1 MSSDDF
7 GEEDLVDKFND
18 ISYDDDDMDI
28 DTLD

>member
-1 MSSDDF
+1 MSSDD